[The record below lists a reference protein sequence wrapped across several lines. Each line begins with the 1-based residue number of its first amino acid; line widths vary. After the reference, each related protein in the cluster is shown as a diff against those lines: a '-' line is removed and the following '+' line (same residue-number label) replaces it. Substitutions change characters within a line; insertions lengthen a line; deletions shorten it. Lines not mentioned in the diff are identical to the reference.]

1 MLVDREKLRAYI
13 ANELK
18 LHAKAKIAGFRK
30 YIIYGDLKRTNVEPV
45 HAGELVLVAIK

>member
-18 LHAKAKIAGFRK
+18 LRAKIAGFRK
-30 YIIYGDLKRTNVEPV
+30 YVTYDDLKRTDVEPV
-45 HAGELVLVAIK
+45 RAGGLVLVAIK